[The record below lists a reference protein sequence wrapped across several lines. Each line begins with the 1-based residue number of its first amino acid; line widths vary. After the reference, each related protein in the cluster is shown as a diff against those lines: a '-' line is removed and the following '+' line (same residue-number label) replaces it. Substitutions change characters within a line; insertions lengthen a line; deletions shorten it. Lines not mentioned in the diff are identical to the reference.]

1 MGEIYLERND
11 LATSMALTRQALFLS
26 QEQGSYPELT
36 YRWQW
41 QIGRI
46 FTHLGQFADAQ
57 QAYEL
62 AINTLNPIRGQFF
75 NGYRKD
81 IGTLFREQI
90 KPVYYE
96 LAGVHLQQA
105 QISKDTDER
114 QHRLSQVQGIIEQ
127 MKSAELQDLFQDEC
141 IVALNNKK
149 KNLDQVTEY
158 TAVLYPIMLENELVT
173 LVKFPEEIWQYRV
186 GVTQEQFDQTVRTF
200 RIHLQTASNKRFLS
214 GAQQLY
220 QWLIQPLEMEL
231 QAAQIDTLIIVPDG
245 TAFLD
250 SPEHPA

>member
-1 MGEIYLERND
+1 
-11 LATSMALTRQALFLS
+11 MALTRQALFLS

-149 KNLDQVTEY
+149 EK
-158 TAVLYPIMLENELVT
+158 PG
-173 LVKFPEEIWQYRV
+173 PSYRV
-186 GVTQEQFDQTVRTF
+186 YCSALSHNAGKRASHSSKVSGRNLAVQGRGHPRT
-200 RIHLQTASNKRFLS
+200 I
-214 GAQQLY
+214 
-220 QWLIQPLEMEL
+220 
-231 QAAQIDTLIIVPDG
+231 
-245 TAFLD
+245 
-250 SPEHPA
+250 